1 MDTKTKIEKKKPVV
15 YAFNLVSLALF
26 LIFQKFIELTEG
38 GIVIRKP
45 PEPLSEYSESAFSPT
60 VTCMENIL

>member
-15 YAFNLVSLALF
+15 YAFNLLSLALF

-38 GIVIRKP
+38 GIAGVDP
-45 PEPLSEYSESAFSPT
+45 
-60 VTCMENIL
+60 